1 MSNVLVFGHQNPDN
15 DAIMSSVVLSQ
26 LLNQVEFDGNTY
38 QACCLGPLPAES
50 AKLLE
55 DNGVAAPM
63 LIDAIEPAAEGE
75 EAQLVVL
82 CDHNEPGQSV
92 TGLENAVIA
101 GVVDHHRF
109 GNFTTAAPL
118 HIVALPWGSSCS
130 IVAKLFEVLGVE
142 PTDVQAKLL
151 LSAMMT
157 DTLMLKSPTATAIDA
172 AIAKKL
178 GDQIGVDPV
187 KFGMEVFLT
196 RPSGSFTAEQMVGN
210 DIKMFEVAGKSLLI
224 GQYETVDKTR
234 ALGMIPEIREAMR
247 ARRHA
252 VGGHAVH
259 AAKVAFIRNGDA
271 QVAYLSIKAIL
282 KRMFYHVNPRSP
294 QHRSLFSVW
303 NHNPYLSCGVNQKMG
318 WRRCDRVMPI

>member
-1 MSNVLVFGHQNPDN
+1 MANVLVFGHQNPDN

-63 LIDAIEPAAEGE
+63 LIDAIEPAVEGE

-118 HIVALPWGSSCS
+118 HIVALR
-130 IVAKLFEVLGVE
+130 F
-142 PTDVQAKLL
+142 LL
-151 LSAMMT
+151 LHRRQAVRGSWRRAH
-157 DTLMLKSPTATAIDA
+157 
-172 AIAKKL
+172 
-178 GDQIGVDPV
+178 G
-187 KFGMEVFLT
+187 
-196 RPSGSFTAEQMVGN
+196 RSGQAP
-210 DIKMFEVAGKSLLI
+210 
-224 GQYETVDKTR
+224 
-234 ALGMIPEIREAMR
+234 ALRYDDRHPHAQEPHRHR
-247 ARRHA
+247 HRRRH
-252 VGGHAVH
+252 
-259 AAKVAFIRNGDA
+259 R
-271 QVAYLSIKAIL
+271 
-282 KRMFYHVNPRSP
+282 
-294 QHRSLFSVW
+294 
-303 NHNPYLSCGVNQKMG
+303 
-318 WRRCDRVMPI
+318 